1 MNLYGFCGFYCF
13 KNRDNII
20 VRSQRGIHQGRARN
34 DISEG
39 VTMLDNINFS
49 SDPASEAEYS
59 TAPWATVN
67 LPDDAPIWENKYKK
81 KKGKKGKKHKK
92 KGRKSCKTATQRDR
106 ARAVEYQLAA
116 ANFRAG
122 YLAAENAM
130 LKRMISLSIGAQHEK
145 LNTSML
151 QDGLALLPRGK
162 Q

>member
-1 MNLYGFCGFYCF
+1 MLEH
-13 KNRDNII
+13 II
-20 VRSQRGIHQGRARN
+20 FPSA
-34 DISEG
+34 S
-39 VTMLDNINFS
+39 
-49 SDPASEAEYS
+49 ASEAEYS
-59 TAPWATVN
+59 TSPWATAC
-67 LPDDAPIWENKYKK
+67 LPDDAPIWENKHK

-92 KGRKSCKTATQRDR
+92 KGGKSCKTATQRDR
-106 ARAVEYQLAA
+106 ARVVEYQLAA